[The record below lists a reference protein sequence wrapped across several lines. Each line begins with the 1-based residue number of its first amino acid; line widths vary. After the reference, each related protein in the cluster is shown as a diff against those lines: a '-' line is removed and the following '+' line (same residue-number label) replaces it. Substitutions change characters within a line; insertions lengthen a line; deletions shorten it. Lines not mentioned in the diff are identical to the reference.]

1 MREISTQPL
10 WPETGS
16 NGSGSGRS
24 ATQQPLRFA
33 LLDGA
38 WVPAIAALQD
48 AAIGDRMYPV
58 SADQIAEMLGPRGM
72 TVGVLAADRLVA
84 FFSLLFPGRHPD
96 LMADSMGIGF
106 GLAGG
111 ELDAVA
117 HWTAVIVD
125 PAFRG
130 HRLQQRMVA
139 AVDWRLFPDSPHDY
153 GFVTVRADNPPSLR
167 SMLACGF
174 AMVWAAPKFDG
185 HIRHTLFRITPG
197 DGAIP
202 DGGEMVPLIDLP
214 RQMALM
220 AQGWIGWPQGAAA
233 GCVRFAPPVPG
244 SLVDR
249 IRARR
254 RS

>member
-1 MREISTQPL
+1 MRELSVQPL
-10 WPETGS
+10 EPGPLEPTVELSGPEM
-16 NGSGSGRS
+16 
-24 ATQQPLRFA
+24 PVLRFA
-33 LLDGA
+33 VLDAGWA
-38 WVPAIAALQD
+38 PAIAALQD

-58 SADQIAEMLGPRGM
+58 SDGQIAEMLGPRGL
-72 TVGVLAADRLVA
+72 TVGALAGDRLA
-84 FFSLLFPGRHPD
+84 GFFSLLFPGRGP
-96 LMADSMGIGF
+96 DSMGIGF
-106 GLAGG
+106 GLEGE

-130 HRLQQRMVA
+130 HRLQRRLVQ
-139 AVDWRLFPDSPHDY
+139 AVNWRLFPQAPHDY
-153 GFVTVRADNPPSLR
+153 AFVTVRADNPPSLR

-197 DGAIP
+197 DGAVP
-202 DGGEMVPLIDLP
+202 DGGEMVELMDLP

-220 AQGWIGWPQGAAA
+220 ARGWIGWPQGADP
-233 GCVRFAPPVPG
+233 GRVRFAPPVPG
-244 SLVDR
+244 GLVAR

-254 RS
+254 R